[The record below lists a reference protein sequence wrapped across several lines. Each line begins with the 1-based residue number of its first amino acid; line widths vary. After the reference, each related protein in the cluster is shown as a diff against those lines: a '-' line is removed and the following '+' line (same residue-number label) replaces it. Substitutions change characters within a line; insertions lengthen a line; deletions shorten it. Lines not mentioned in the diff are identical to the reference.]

1 MKLNEKKFEAE
12 TRENVIY
19 FLRKEAKTHNNG
31 SRFASGYEITKQR
44 KKRNTAHP
52 SWHPSCR
59 NPIHRQLFIDIVAVA
74 FFVGNILV
82 GVEIL
87 VVAVLEVGVLL
98 VINEALREAQHQP
111 ETIGKS
117 NKLSEIQKK

>member
-1 MKLNEKKFEAE
+1 
-12 TRENVIY
+12 
-19 FLRKEAKTHNNG
+19 
-31 SRFASGYEITKQR
+31 
-44 KKRNTAHP
+44 
-52 SWHPSCR
+52 
-59 NPIHRQLFIDIVAVA
+59 VA

-98 VINEALREAQHQP
+98 VINEALRKAQHQP

-117 NKLSEIQKK
+117 NKLSEI